1 MARRWGRFG
10 RQVIRDSTVGRDVYL
25 VQATGDVTVG
35 TEHRVPGSIYLQQV
49 RRIAPDTLHGR
60 EAELAELAQS
70 CGPDE
75 PAWTWWQAPAWSGKS
90 ALMSWFV
97 LHPPPGTRVVSF
109 FVTAR
114 WAGHSDRN
122 AFVEALL
129 DQLAEVARQPVPAFL
144 AEVHREP
151 LLLSLLEE
159 AARVCGS
166 EGRRLVLV
174 LDGLDED
181 RGVTVGSDAHS
192 IAAVLPVRLPQG
204 VTVIVA
210 GRPDPP
216 IPADVPDEHP
226 LRDPGVV
233 RLLPPSAYARIV
245 RSDAQ
250 RELKCLLHGSRL
262 EQDLLALVTAAGGG
276 LSAADLAELTDR
288 ARSEIE
294 EHLQAATGRTFSGRP
309 VPDQPEHAA
318 VVYVLAHEELQ
329 VASINALGD
338 VRLAAC
344 RERIHRWA
352 DTYRARRWPEETPD
366 YLLRGYV
373 AMLQAHGDTRRLVA
387 LAEDT
392 DRHERLL
399 VLTGADA
406 SALAEISAAQDAV
419 TSSRLADLAALLR
432 LSIARNELTVRNQ
445 QTPYRLPGTWALLGH
460 PDRAEALA
468 RSIPDP
474 QRRLAALVDL
484 AVVLTELGEFERVER
499 IIGQAGTTARLFDF
513 SLPKRDGFGQLVRAL
528 LAASRPDLA
537 EAAALS
543 VDHHDVRLD
552 LWSEVAAAGQ
562 AGRIAHEISTASP
575 DKATR
580 RGPALVRALAA
591 AGDFAKARTYIEAD
605 PDPWARSTGLVLL
618 AEGLAAAGLDD
629 QAAEVVASAA
639 NPYWRIRSL
648 NVVATALAKTGRAD
662 RALDIAM
669 SAVDEFRRSD
679 VSTDYR
685 RDGMLLG
692 LIEALVA
699 GGGFAEAMSFA
710 EEEVSQGDPT
720 SEALFV
726 IATALAANG
735 RYDEAE
741 RLATSLEIQRLRDQA
756 LAQIIRG
763 WIARSERERALA
775 VARLSYNWHSPGHQA
790 AEIARTHALLGEHAQ
805 ARELAHEAWR
815 LGRPLVPPGALFH
828 VAAALARAG
837 RSDLTSDL
845 ADALAPQDRSQVI
858 LFLVSNAATVGDDQ
872 RAEELAGALRVGSDR
887 NDALVARILA
897 LIDHGRLVPAGRLA
911 QDVTGPG
918 RVTVLTA
925 LARAWVAEDDTATA
939 QTFLQAAR
947 EEHTT
952 APLRGLVELAKAEMT
967 LGDYTRACELIDTAS
982 ARAAEETLPEI
993 QPTESFITFLT
1004 ESGAVEQAEKLLEQP
1019 GSANDRRARRAF
1031 AHALAR
1037 IGRTDRA
1044 KRIAKSLSDASLLA
1058 GAFRIADLAD
1068 LARVLLETGAFDVA
1082 RPLVMEIDRLLPH
1095 RATVIYDC
1103 WQYVNAIVCLA
1114 ALGNPDRAESLALAL
1129 SDPYPAS
1136 DALVAAA
1143 AWVPPDRAL
1152 RFLTLALA
1160 QGPYWI
1166 PLDLMAAL
1174 TPDSLRGVA
1183 DWLLNRPA
1191 SPPAPWSA

>member
-1 MARRWGRFG
+1 
-10 RQVIRDSTVGRDVYL
+10 
-25 VQATGDVTVG
+25 
-35 TEHRVPGSIYLQQV
+35 
-49 RRIAPDTLHGR
+49 
-60 EAELAELAQS
+60 
-70 CGPDE
+70 
-75 PAWTWWQAPAWSGKS
+75 
-90 ALMSWFV
+90 MSWFV

-114 WAGHSDRN
+114 WAGHSDRT

-216 IPADVPDEHP
+216 IPADVPDDHP

-288 ARSEIE
+288 ARGEVE
-294 EHLQAATGRTFSGRP
+294 EHLRASAGRTFSGRP

-366 YLLRGYV
+366 YLLHGYV

-387 LAEDT
+387 LAEDA

-419 TSSRLADLAALLR
+419 TSSKVADLAALLR
-432 LSIARNELTVRNQ
+432 LSIARNALTARNQ

-468 RSIPDP
+468 RSIPAP

-484 AVVLTELGEFERVER
+484 AVVLTELGKFERVER
-499 IIGQAGTTARLFDF
+499 IIGQAGATARLFRF
-513 SLPKRDGFGQLVRAL
+513 SIPKRDGFGQLVRAL
-528 LAASRPDLA
+528 LAAGRPDLA

-543 VDHHDVRLD
+543 VDDHDIRLD
-552 LWSEVAAAGQ
+552 LWSDVAAAGQ
-562 AGRIAHEISTASP
+562 AGRIAHEISTTSP

-605 PDPWARSTGLVLL
+605 PDPWARNTGLVLL

-629 QAAEVVASAA
+629 QAADVVASAA

-648 NVVATALAKTGRAD
+648 VAVATALAKTGRPD

-685 RDGMLLG
+685 RDGMSLG

-699 GGGFAEAMSFA
+699 GGGFAEAMRLA
-710 EEEVSQGDPT
+710 GEVSQGDPT

-726 IATALAANG
+726 IATALAADG

-763 WIARSERERALA
+763 WTARGERERALA
-775 VARLSYNWHSPGHQA
+775 VARFSYDWHSPGHEA
-790 AEIARTHALLGEHAQ
+790 AEIARTHALLGEHTQ
-805 ARELAHEAWR
+805 ARELAHKAWR
-815 LGRPLVPPGALFH
+815 LGRPLTPPGALFH
-828 VAAALARAG
+828 IAAALARAG

-845 ADALAPQDRSQVI
+845 ADALAPRDRSQVI
-858 LFLVSNAATVGDDQ
+858 LLLVSNAATAGDDQ
-872 RAEELAGALRVGSDR
+872 RAEELAGALSVDSDR

-925 LARAWVAEDDTATA
+925 LARAWVAEDDAATA

-947 EEHTT
+947 EEDTT
-952 APLRGLVELAKAEMT
+952 ASVRGLVELAKAEMA

-993 QPTESFITFLT
+993 QPTEAFITFLT
-1004 ESGAVEQAEKLLEQP
+1004 ASGAVEEAEKLLERP
-1019 GSANDRRARRAF
+1019 GSANDFRARRAF

-1037 IGRTDRA
+1037 IGRTGQA
-1044 KRIAKSLSDASLLA
+1044 KRIARSLSDASLSD

-1082 RPLVMEIDRLLPH
+1082 RPLVMEIDRLLPY

-1103 WQYVNAIVCLA
+1103 MQYVNAIVCLA

-1129 SDPYPAS
+1129 SDPYYAS

-1160 QGPYWI
+1160 RGPYWI
-1166 PLDLMAAL
+1166 PLDLMAVL
-1174 TPDSLRGVA
+1174 TPDSLRGAA
-1183 DWLLNRPA
+1183 DWLLKRPA
-1191 SPPAPWSA
+1191 SPPAPWSG